1 MILLD
6 PFQLRLSCDYYIFC
20 ETALE
25 ENNFTALAAVTRI
38 GFWMGVTTAREKLY
52 SWGRLMRISQPK
64 SENKI

>member
-1 MILLD
+1 MIIT
-6 PFQLRLSCDYYIFC
+6 FFC

-52 SWGRLMRISQPK
+52 SWGRLIRSSQPK
-64 SENKI
+64 PENKI